1 MTISQRLTLHHAP
14 LPLQRVTRVAII
26 ALLMNVNFFYFGR
39 NNISVQNERLKSKGI
54 QQQQQCP
61 IPENH
66 TAMEISWLNF
76 VKKSGLL
83 PQSTSIVPP
92 EGVFLNGWDPTLDCP
107 SAFETLQWKSGM
119 WWLGKSESSTD
130 DSRGEISCPPGA
142 PMWTFL
148 EGSISPAVS
157 ATSSSRIICPESGTY
172 PLPPGQGVLCKNSV
186 RLRPSRN
193 DAAINRAKGLLH
205 RRQLQLNDQKVTKEG
220 RGTTGTGIGG
230 TVSNNDAS
238 IATTFSLSP
247 QASSESTHQKTN
259 ISTRPPHILVYM
271 QDAVSRPALY
281 RNLKATHQTIK
292 NITEHGEDLGTHVYE
307 FKRHHSMGGSS
318 INNLTPM
325 LTGLAYDKMVS
336 HSRTYEAW
344 AFEEFRR
351 LGYVSIN
358 LHNTCQYFNATYGDA
373 FNRHGPEHYF
383 PYEMEDIGW
392 FGSAFCQPQNR
403 QRIPHEEVQ
412 ANCARTLQDNAKHC
426 MPSKENNMQR
436 LSCLGGRSRSSLLIE
451 YYLKVREDLEDNH
464 EDGGGIPTFTFLHD
478 FDLHLEKVTD
488 LHRYDEDKATTLNML
503 RESGVLRN
511 TVFIYISDHGNQQ
524 KIITTEQGSIEYKLP
539 FWYLMVPDL
548 VLDQRSDRREDIQA
562 ALQHNQQVLTS
573 QADVHETMLDLAG
586 GRGMGDAEWWQLHGH
601 DPDLLGKS
609 VLRSLPY
616 NRTCEDVGIPPMACV
631 CSNITF
637 NAIPPDSKLFHK
649 TKRDILPSV
658 IKHMNGELE
667 KFHLISSGVCRELKA
682 KDLVSASSR
691 PNSEILTTYNLR
703 FIVESPRSE
712 PMEFVATTNKG
723 VQYMS
728 GVYVGTVNQASRF
741 AHWIEQCRQKVTD
754 VGGNHHF
761 CDCVEPP
768 AVYGWELNQTALE
781 EST

>member
-1 MTISQRLTLHHAP
+1 MPIPHPQRLALHHS
-14 LPLQRVTRVAII
+14 RVARVAII
-26 ALLMNVNFFYFGR
+26 ALLMNVMFFAR
-39 NNISVQNERLKSKGI
+39 TNNISMQNKRLKPKGI
-54 QQQQQCP
+54 QQQQQQQCP

-83 PQSTSIVPP
+83 HETTSTVPP
-92 EGVFLNGWDPTLDCP
+92 EGMFLDGWDPALDCP
-107 SAFETLQWKSGM
+107 SAFETLQWKRGM
-119 WWLGKSESSTD
+119 WWLGKSKSNTD
-130 DSRGEISCPPGA
+130 DSRGEILCPPGA

-172 PLPPGQGVLCKNSV
+172 LLPPGQGVLCKNSV
-186 RLRPSRN
+186 RLRPPRN
-193 DAAINRAKGLLH
+193 NAAISRAKGLLH
-205 RRQLQLNDQKVTKEG
+205 RRQLQVHAQKEG
-220 RGTTGTGIGG
+220 RSTTG
-230 TVSNNDAS
+230 TVSNNDHAS
-238 IATTFSLSP
+238 IATSFSLSP
-247 QASSESTHQKTN
+247 QAPLEESTHQTN

-281 RNLKATHQTIK
+281 RNMKATHRAIQ
-292 NITEHGEDLGTHVYE
+292 NITDHGEDIGTHVYE

-358 LHNTCQYFNATYGDA
+358 LHNTCQFFNATYGDS

-392 FGSAFCQPQNR
+392 FGSAFCQSKKH
-403 QRIPHEEVQ
+403 QRIPNEEVQ
-412 ANCARTLQDNAKHC
+412 ANCARTLQDDAKHC
-426 MPSKENNMQR
+426 MPSKENNMMR

-511 TVFIYISDHGNQQ
+511 TVFIYVSDHGNQQ
-524 KIITTEQGSIEYKLP
+524 KITLTEQGSIEYKLP
-539 FWYLMVPDL
+539 FWYMMIPDP
-548 VLDQRSDRREDIQA
+548 VLEQRSDRREDIQA
-562 ALQHNQQVLTS
+562 ALHHNQQVLTS

-601 DPDLLGKS
+601 DPNLLGNS

-637 NAIPPDSKLFHK
+637 NAIPPDSKLFHE
-649 TKRDILPSV
+649 TKRYILSNV
-658 IKHMNGELE
+658 IKHMNDELE

-691 PNSEILTTYNLR
+691 PNSEVLTTYNLR

-723 VQYMS
+723 VKHMR

-768 AVYGWELNQTALE
+768 AVYGWELNRTALK